1 MTMRRTV
8 FAWIVAACTAGLATG
23 ICTPA
28 TAGQYWYS
36 GHIDHGGH
44 WRETHRA
51 IYQLENLIAFLEADP
66 ATDDGYKAPIITR
79 ARADIMRLR
88 ATLDRSRWR
97 WTTPCCYSR
106 RAIYIR

>member
-1 MTMRRTV
+1 MTIRRTV
-8 FAWIVAACTAGLATG
+8 LAWTVVACSAGLLAG
-23 ICTPA
+23 MGRPA
-28 TAGQYWYS
+28 TAGQYWHS
-36 GHIDHGGH
+36 GHGGH

-51 IYQLENLIAFLEADP
+51 IYQLENLIALLEADP

-88 ATLDRSRWR
+88 ATLDRPRWR

-106 RAIYIR
+106 RPIYIR